1 MFRRSRAKLLR
12 RLILHVGKHRDAG
25 RQPGENRKSVLV
37 PCWSPVWRPAN
48 AWDLDGKQCPPIIGA
63 DAVTEMRQVKHAYET
78 RSYGAAENRVLSTW
92 YLVARKERWFG

>member
-48 AWDLDGKQCPPIIGA
+48 AWDLDGKQCPPDHWGRRSDG
-63 DAVTEMRQVKHAYET
+63 DAPGEARVRNKELW
-78 RSYGAAENRVLSTW
+78 RSGE
-92 YLVARKERWFG
+92 

>member
-1 MFRRSRAKLLR
+1 MLASTAMPAVSPAKTENQCWCPVGRRCGG
-12 RLILHVGKHRDAG
+12 RLMHGILTG
-25 RQPGENRKSVLV
+25 S
-37 PCWSPVWRPAN
+37 N
-48 AWDLDGKQCPPIIGA
+48 APPIIGA

>member
-1 MFRRSRAKLLR
+1 MHG
-12 RLILHVGKHRDAG
+12 ILTG
-25 RQPGENRKSVLV
+25 S
-37 PCWSPVWRPAN
+37 N
-48 AWDLDGKQCPPIIGA
+48 APPIIGA